1 MNATFPVNWRQ
12 IFKTLTIFMSSTITA
27 GILIPV
33 GLATISGRAPKHAIP
48 FTSMVAYVLLFAP
61 LFSALIA
68 FTISQWFRLA
78 SISLRDGML
87 HGRTYW
93 GRKNRIPLNDI
104 TKLTEFS
111 SNGIRA
117 LVVHSR
123 YHGKIYIS
131 DRTERLAEL
140 LEMLAPT

>member
-1 MNATFPVNWRQ
+1 
-12 IFKTLTIFMSSTITA
+12 
-27 GILIPV
+27 
-33 GLATISGRAPKHAIP
+33 
-48 FTSMVAYVLLFAP
+48 
-61 LFSALIA
+61 
-68 FTISQWFRLA
+68 
-78 SISLRDGML
+78 ML